1 MVIRAIVL
9 AAVVGG
15 SIALVLQ
22 SLNGRR
28 DSSRQEQQ
36 AARVMYV
43 EISAA
48 IDALDMVLAGS
59 DFRWLPSLSESGT
72 LADAWQEH
80 WEGLGLRP
88 GLEHWRVLQDA
99 VVAVSPG
106 HGFVWVSGRDDHL
119 RRTLSQRRECL
130 VDGAEILRAL
140 MHGPRTT
147 RAARLN
153 KVARARKVR
162 TRACAAR

>member
-1 MVIRAIVL
+1 MVIQAIVL
-9 AAVVGG
+9 AVVVGG

-22 SLNGRR
+22 SLGDRHDLHRR
-28 DSSRQEQQ
+28 EQQ
-36 AARVMYV
+36 AARVLYV
-43 EISAA
+43 EMSAA
-48 IDALDMVLAGS
+48 IDALDMVLART

-80 WEGLGLRP
+80 WEALGLRP
-88 GLEHWRVLQDA
+88 GLEHWQVLQDA

-106 HGFVWVSGRDDHL
+106 HGFVWVSGRDDQL
-119 RRTLSQRRECL
+119 RRTLSQRRACL

-140 MHGPRTT
+140 THGSRTT
-147 RAARLN
+147 RAARLK